1 MNEIKLIITGSMGAG
16 KTTLVTAM
24 SDFPPAQTEVALPAS
39 QFRGTK
45 TTTTVAMDYGAT
57 TLEDGRK
64 LLIFGTPG
72 QRRFD
77 FMCKIL
83 ARGALGVVILIDHA
97 SDSAEDDLAYYLD
110 LFRDTINEAGAVIG
124 VTHTDERPNGSMN
137 GYYEILASRA
147 LVLPVFRV
155 DARRKDH
162 IMTMLEALV
171 ATVA

>member
-1 MNEIKLIITGSMGAG
+1 MNEIKLIITGSVGAG
-16 KTTLVTAM
+16 KTTIVTVM

-39 QFRGTK
+39 QVRGDK

-57 TLEDGRK
+57 TLDDGRR

-72 QRRFD
+72 QRRYD

-83 ARGALGVVILIDHA
+83 ARGALGVVVLIDHA
-97 SDSAEDDLAYYLD
+97 ATDPTGDLAYYLD
-110 LFRDTINEAGAVIG
+110 LFKDTIADAGAVIG
-124 VTHTDERPNGSMN
+124 VTHTDERPDLPMQP
-137 GYYEILASRA
+137 YYDVLAERG

-155 DARRKDH
+155 DARRRDH

-171 ATVA
+171 ATVE

>member
-1 MNEIKLIITGSMGAG
+1 MNEIKLIVTGSMGAG
-16 KTTLVTAM
+16 KTTVVTVM

-39 QFRGTK
+39 QYRGDK

-57 TLEDGRK
+57 TLDDGRR

-83 ARGALGVVILIDHA
+83 ARGALGIVILIDHA
-97 SDSAEDDLAYYLD
+97 GEDPGDDLAYYLD
-110 LFRDTINEAGAVIG
+110 LFRETIAEAGAVIG
-124 VTHTDERPNGSMN
+124 VTHTDERPGTSMQE
-137 GYYEILASRA
+137 YYDILAEKS

-155 DARRKDH
+155 DARRRDH

-171 ATVA
+171 ATVP

>member
-1 MNEIKLIITGSMGAG
+1 MNEIKLIITGSVGAG
-16 KTTLVTAM
+16 KTTVVTVM
-24 SDFPPAQTEVALPAS
+24 SDFPPARTEVALPAS
-39 QFRGTK
+39 QFRGDK

-57 TLEDGRK
+57 TLEDGRR

-72 QRRFD
+72 QRRYD

-97 SDSAEDDLAYYLD
+97 GTGPADDLAYYLD
-110 LFRDTINEAGAVIG
+110 LFRDTIAEAGAVIG
-124 VTHTDERPNGSMN
+124 VTHTDERPGDPMQP
-137 GYYEILASRA
+137 YYDVLADRN

-155 DARRKDH
+155 DARRRDH